1 MGAQARIAELG
12 LTLQEPAKPVAG
24 DDSYLGTLMKSLSGI
39 ITIREIG
46 EADWPAVAE
55 KAAAFAESGDLDQAI
70 AVIDAAEGEKPM
82 ALTQWRDRAAQRL
95 QLDAAMAELSDAV
108 IRQISALG
116 GTTP

>member
-1 MGAQARIAELG
+1 
-12 LTLQEPAKPVAG
+12 
-24 DDSYLGTLMKSLSGI
+24 MKSLSGI

-46 EADWPAVAE
+46 EADWPAVAG

-70 AVIDAAEGEKPM
+70 SVIDAAEGEKPM

-95 QLDAAMAELSDAV
+95 QLDAAMAALSDAV